1 MCVLVCIDKVVF
13 ETWKL
18 SVKPYNHFG
27 KLVELSLVVS
37 KNASHHGLLAHSL
50 QIQMGSAQVIR

>member
-50 QIQMGSAQVIR
+50 QI